1 MNNIFNNWIE
11 MDLFC
16 YDIVEAWAE
25 YRKSKNK
32 TFTEDDFFE
41 WVQEELEPALEFA
54 YDDWIEDEEEEKN
67 ESDANQSN

>member
-16 YDIVEAWAE
+16 YDIVDAWAK

-41 WVQEELEPALEFA
+41 WIQEELEPALNYA